1 MRALFERK
9 PDYTETIFAEA
20 QALLDDGLDLDFV
33 LDLFPAD
40 AAWLR
45 DKLQFTAELQDAIAS
60 EPPSYFFEASLKS
73 KFLAAGR
80 KPAPVAAPLVPY
92 RTAFASLSVAAGA
105 LVVGVLTLGF
115 VTAGGS
121 VPGDWNYGL
130 KLANERL
137 QYTLSSGNDRVN
149 IQLKQTESRV
159 EEIQQL
165 SSRGDLS
172 ANDINRLN
180 SDAKTLTDLARNQ
193 PFSDVQRAKLS
204 GIVGTGNAVL
214 NVASKKQ
221 PALEPIASA
230 ASAELGNAITALA
243 TPSATPTT
251 VITLTPSPSPSP
263 TSAATASATATPS
276 VATTGTAVPTATP
289 ATPTAPPET
298 ATATPATPTP
308 VETATMTPN
317 PTGTASPS
325 ATATPPASA
334 TPPPGTQKPTP

>member
-1 MRALFERK
+1 MRSLFDRK
-9 PDYTETIFAEA
+9 PDYQATVFAEA

-33 LDLFPAD
+33 LDLFPED

-45 DKLQFTAELQDAIAS
+45 DRLEFTTGLEDAIAA

-80 KPAPVAAPLVPY
+80 KPAKATAAPLAPY

-105 LVVGVLTLGF
+105 LGVGILTLGF
-115 VTAGGS
+115 VTAGS
-121 VPGDWNYGL
+121 AVPGDWNYSF

-149 IQLKQTESRV
+149 IQLKQTETRV

-172 ANDINRLN
+172 ASDINRLN
-180 SDAKTLTDLARNQ
+180 SEAHALTDLARAQ
-193 PFSDVQRAKLS
+193 PFNDVQRAKLS

-214 NVASKKQ
+214 NVAGKKQ

-230 ASAELGNAITALA
+230 ASAALGDAVTALA
-243 TPSATPTT
+243 SPSATPTT
-251 VITLTPSPSPSP
+251 VISVTPSP
-263 TSAATASATATPS
+263 TSTATGTATGSATPGTPSATPGTPTATPVTPTATPS
-276 VATTGTAVPTATP
+276 ATTTAEPSET
-289 ATPTAPPET
+289 ATPTAPP
-298 ATATPATPTP
+298 P
-308 VETATMTPN
+308 
-317 PTGTASPS
+317 SPS
-325 ATATPPASA
+325 ATATPP
-334 TPPPGTQKPTP
+334 GTPTPKP

>member
-9 PDYTETIFAEA
+9 PDYTETVFAEA

-40 AAWLR
+40 AEWLR

-73 KFLAAGR
+73 KFLAGAR
-80 KPAPVAAPLVPY
+80 KPAPTAAPLVPY

-105 LVVGVLTLGF
+105 LAVGVLTLGF
-115 VTAGGS
+115 VTAGGA

-149 IQLKQTESRV
+149 IQLKQTETRV

-172 ANDINRLN
+172 ASDINRLN

-193 PFSDVQRAKLS
+193 PFSDAQRAKLT
-204 GIVGTGNAVL
+204 GIVGTGNVVL
-214 NVASKKQ
+214 NVAGKKQ

-230 ASAELGNAITALA
+230 ASAALGDAITALA

-251 VITLTPSPSPSP
+251 VITITPSP
-263 TSAATASATATPS
+263 TSATTATPP
-276 VATTGTAVPTATP
+276 ATTTAGTTVPTATP

-298 ATATPATPTP
+298 ATATATPATPTP
-308 VETATMTPN
+308 VETATKTPD
-317 PTGTASPS
+317 PTHTASPS
-325 ATATPPASA
+325 ATTTPPTTA
-334 TPPPGTQKPTP
+334 TPPPGTPKPNP